1 MALYGGQRDAS
12 LFRSLN
18 REVLHKLIDTEVLFY
33 KLNLN
38 ATTTNL
44 YDETDNKV
52 YDSAVLIYSI
62 VNVGDQTWTADDFG
76 LDSTQTAEFGFIHD
90 DLVDINILPEV
101 GDIIEYKSRFF
112 EIDNINENQFVV
124 GKDPDNWFAGSS
136 HGYNVSIICQTHV
149 TRQSKVNIV
158 KTRFGNSVPI
168 KNTILPRNL

>member
-62 VNVGDQTWTADDFG
+62 VNVGDQTWVSDDFG

-112 EIDNINENQFVV
+112 EVDNVNENQFVV
-124 GKDPDNWFAGSS
+124 GKDPDNWFAGNS
-136 HGYNVSIICQTHV
+136 HGYNVSIVCQTHV

-158 KTRFGNSVPI
+158 KTRFGNSI
-168 KNTILPRNL
+168 STKNQILPKNL